1 MAHEARNF
9 DHLLGKVQGISD
21 NQLKQHFTLYQ
32 GYVKKINEIEEKLA
46 KADKSAPNYSFNE
59 YSELKRREPV
69 PFNGTYL
76 HELYFENLVGPGAQP
91 SDALKKAAS
100 DSFGTWDDFIKD
112 ARAAGTSTTGWV
124 LTTRSRVDGKIHN
137 YICYEHHL
145 NIPVHQDIIM
155 ALDCW
160 EHAFMIDFG
169 IKKADYFDAFFK
181 NVDWKMVSSRLEK
194 YSKYS
199 R

>member
-1 MAHEARNF
+1 MPHEARNF
-9 DHLLGKVQGISD
+9 DHLLGKGILSD

-32 GYVKKINEIEEKLA
+32 GYVKKINEIEEKLG
-46 KADKSAPNYSFNE
+46 KTDNSAANYSFNE

-69 PFNGTYL
+69 AFNGSYL
-76 HELYFENLVGPGAQP
+76 HELYFENLTQGGSAP
-91 SDALKKAAS
+91 SDAFKKAAS
-100 DSFGTWDDFIKD
+100 DSFGGSWDNFIKD
-112 ARAAGTSTTGWV
+112 ARMAGTSTPGWV
-124 LTTRSRVDGKIHN
+124 LVTRSRVDNKIHN
-137 YICYEHHL
+137 YVAYEHHL
-145 NIPVHQDIIM
+145 NIPVHQDIVM

-181 NVDWKMVSSRLEK
+181 ACDWKTVSARFDK
-194 YSKYS
+194 FSKYT

>member
-9 DHLLGKVQGISD
+9 DHLLGKVQGISE

-59 YSELKRREPV
+59 WSELKRREPV

-76 HELYFENLVGPGAQP
+76 HELYFENLVGPGAQA
-91 SDALKKAAS
+91 SDQLKKAAS
-100 DSFGTWDDFIKD
+100 DSFGTWDDFVKD
-112 ARAAGTSTTGWV
+112 CRAAGTSTTGWV
-124 LTTRSRVDGKIHN
+124 LTTRSRVDGKLHN
-137 YICYEHHL
+137 YIAFEHHL

-181 NVDWKMVSSRLEK
+181 NVDWKVVSGRLEK
-194 YSKYS
+194 YAKYS

>member
-1 MAHEARNF
+1 VAHEAKNF
-9 DHLLGKVQGISD
+9 DHLLGKLQGISD

-32 GYVKKINEIEEKLA
+32 GYVKKINEIEDKLG

-59 YSELKRREPV
+59 YSELKRREAV
-69 PFNGTYL
+69 AFNGSYL
-76 HELYFENLVGPGAQP
+76 HQVYFENLTGGGSQP
-91 SDALKKAAS
+91 SESLKKAAAA
-100 DSFGTWDDFIKD
+100 SFGSWDDLIKD
-112 ARAAGTSTTGWV
+112 ARAAGSSTPGWV
-124 LTTRSRVDGKIHN
+124 LLTRSRVDQKLHN
-137 YICYEHHL
+137 YIAFEHHL

-181 NVDWKMVSSRLEK
+181 ACDWKMVSSRFDK
-194 YSKYS
+194 YGKYS

>member
-9 DHLLGKVQGISD
+9 DHLLGKLQGISD

-46 KADKSAPNYSFNE
+46 KQDKAATNYSYGE
-59 YSELKRREPV
+59 YSELKRRESV
-69 PFNGTYL
+69 PLNGTYL
-76 HELYFENLVGPGAQP
+76 HELYFENLVGGGSQP
-91 SDALKKAAS
+91 SDQLKKLAQT
-100 DSFGTWDDFIKD
+100 SFGSWEDLIKD
-112 ARAAGTSTTGWV
+112 SRAAGTSTPGWV
-124 LTTRSRVDGKIHN
+124 LLTHSRIDQKLHN
-137 YICYEHHL
+137 YIVYEHHL
-145 NIPVHQDIIM
+145 NVPVHNDVIM

-181 NVDWKMVSSRLEK
+181 NCDWAMASKRLEK
-194 YSKYS
+194 FSKYT